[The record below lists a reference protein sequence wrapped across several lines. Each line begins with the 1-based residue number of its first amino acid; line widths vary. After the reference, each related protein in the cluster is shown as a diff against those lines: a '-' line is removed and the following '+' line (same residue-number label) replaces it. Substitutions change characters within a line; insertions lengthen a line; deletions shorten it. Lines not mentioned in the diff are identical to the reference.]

1 MFVDTLRQ
9 ANVTYFNSIS
19 TVTFAFFGFFLWGSV
34 AALYS
39 LGIVYEERRVQR
51 AYWIVE
57 LGVHA
62 LVGILVCVEALFTE
76 GMYWPLQ
83 LAIIGLAT
91 YITFTLPAFVG
102 IYLIEDNMLL
112 LGISSGALA
121 AVCISNATMM
131 AILFEYFHRKVRGDG
146 GGSYVAPSTN
156 SGARRQNPYESSSR
170 TSSYTASSSSVG
182 VLMQGGLPPNR
193 RM

>member
-19 TVTFAFFGFFLWGSV
+19 TLAFAFFGLFLWGGV

-51 AYWIVE
+51 AYWIIEV
-57 LGVHA
+57 GVHV
-62 LVGILVCVEALFTE
+62 LVGILVCVEAIFTE
-76 GMYWPLQ
+76 GMFWPLQ
-83 LAIIGLAT
+83 VAIIGLAT

-102 IYLIEDNMLL
+102 IYLFEDNMLL

-121 AVCISNATMM
+121 AACISNATMM

-146 GGSYVAPSTN
+146 GGSYIAPQTN
-156 SGARRQNPYESSSR
+156 SGARRQNSYESSSR
-170 TSSYTASSSSVG
+170 TSSYNASSSSVG
-182 VLMQGGLPPNR
+182 VTMQGRIPPNR

>member
-1 MFVDTLRQ
+1 MFIDTLRQ

-19 TVTFAFFGFFLWGSV
+19 TVAFGIFGLFLWGSV

-39 LGIVYEERRVQR
+39 FGVVYEERRVQR

-57 LGVHA
+57 VGVHV
-62 LVGILVCVEALFTE
+62 LVGILVCVEAIFTE
-76 GMYWPLQ
+76 GMFWPLQ
-83 LAIIGLAT
+83 VAIIGLAT

-102 IYLIEDNMLL
+102 IYLFEDNMLL

-121 AVCISNATMM
+121 AACISNATMM

-146 GGSYVAPSTN
+146 GDYYVAPSTN
-156 SGARRQNPYESSSR
+156 SGARRQAFQESSSR
-170 TSSYTASSSSVG
+170 TSYAASSSSIG
-182 VLMQGGLPPNR
+182 VTMQGRIPPNR